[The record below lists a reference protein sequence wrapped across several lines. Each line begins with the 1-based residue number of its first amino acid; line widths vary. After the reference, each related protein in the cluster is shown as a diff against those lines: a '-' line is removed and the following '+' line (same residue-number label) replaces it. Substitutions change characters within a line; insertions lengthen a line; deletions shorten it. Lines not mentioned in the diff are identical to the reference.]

1 MQFKFPDVGEGI
13 TEGEIVEW
21 LVKEG
26 DIVKEDQTI
35 VKVETDKA
43 VVDLPS
49 PASGVVLKIFKK
61 EGETVKVNEA
71 LVEIGESKGKRKE
84 EPTVKRSVSVVGE
97 LEEAVEEKPLPLE
110 VRKKEKVSGREV
122 KAMPSVRKVAQEKGI
137 DLSKIKGTGKL
148 GQVRM
153 EDITGVVKEAR
164 AEMQPKITITKKYDM
179 WGYVDH
185 VPLKGMRKAIK
196 EHMERQ
202 ALIPMVTHM
211 DEADVTV
218 LAGIRDKENKKVKD
232 IKVTF
237 LPFILKAVIG
247 GLKEYPVLNASL
259 GDGEIILKKYYNI
272 GIAVSTDDGL
282 IVPVVKGADKKS
294 MLYIAKEISDL
305 AERAR
310 KRTIDLQDVKGST
323 FSITNVGSIGGIFA
337 TPIIH
342 GDEAAILA
350 LGKICEKP
358 IVVNGTIKVRKIL
371 PLSLTFDHRILDGA
385 VAALFV
391 NKVKE
396 YLEDPDRLLLELM

>member
-1 MQFKFPDVGEGI
+1 MLFKFPDVGEGI

-49 PASGVVLKIFKK
+49 PASGVVLRIFKK
-61 EGETVKVNEA
+61 EGEAVKVGEA
-71 LVEIGESKGKRKE
+71 LVEIGEGKGKKKE

-110 VRKKEKVSGREV
+110 AHKKEKFSWKEV
-122 KAMPSVRKVAQEKGI
+122 KALPSVRKVAQEKGI
-137 DLSKIKGTGKL
+137 DISKIKGTGKL
-148 GQVRM
+148 GQIQM
-153 EDITGVVKEAR
+153 EDLRIVKGEAR
-164 AEMQPKITITKKYDM
+164 ATAQKISVTKKYDM

-218 LAGIRDKENKKVKD
+218 LAGIREKEKKKVKD
-232 IKVTF
+232 IKLTF

-247 GLKEYPVLNASL
+247 GLKEYPMLNASL
-259 GDGEIILKKYYNI
+259 GEGEIILKKYYNL
-272 GIAVSTDDGL
+272 GIAVATEEGL

-294 MLYIAKEISDL
+294 MLDIAKEIQDL

-310 KRTIDLQDVKGST
+310 KRTIDLQDVNGGT
-323 FSITNVGSIGGIFA
+323 FSITNVGSIGGIFS
-337 TPIIH
+337 TPIIN
-342 GDEAAILA
+342 GNEAAILA
-350 LGKICEKP
+350 LGRIYEKP
-358 IVVNGTIKVRKIL
+358 VVVNGTIKVRKIL
-371 PLSLTFDHRILDGA
+371 SLSLTFDHRILDGA
-385 VAALFV
+385 VAVLFT

>member
-61 EGETVKVNEA
+61 EGATVKVNEA

-122 KAMPSVRKVAQEKGI
+122 KAMPSVRKVAQEKWI

>member
-122 KAMPSVRKVAQEKGI
+122 KAMPSVRKVAQEKWI

>member
-1 MQFKFPDVGEGI
+1 
-13 TEGEIVEW
+13 
-21 LVKEG
+21 
-26 DIVKEDQTI
+26 
-35 VKVETDKA
+35 
-43 VVDLPS
+43 
-49 PASGVVLKIFKK
+49 
-61 EGETVKVNEA
+61 
-71 LVEIGESKGKRKE
+71 
-84 EPTVKRSVSVVGE
+84 
-97 LEEAVEEKPLPLE
+97 
-110 VRKKEKVSGREV
+110 
-122 KAMPSVRKVAQEKGI
+122 
-137 DLSKIKGTGKL
+137 
-148 GQVRM
+148 M

-164 AEMQPKITITKKYDM
+164 AEMQPKITIAKKYDM

-196 EHMERQ
+196 EHMEQQ

-218 LAGIRDKENKKVKD
+218 LAGIREKEKHKVKD

-237 LPFILKAVIG
+237 LPFVLKAVIG

-259 GDGEIILKKYYNI
+259 GEGEIIIKKYYNI
-272 GIAVSTDDGL
+272 GIAVATEDGL

-294 MLYIAKEISDL
+294 MLDIAKEIHDL
-305 AERAR
+305 AEQAR
-310 KRTIDLQDVKGST
+310 KRTIDLQDVKGGT
-323 FSITNVGSIGGIFA
+323 FSITNVGSIGGIFS
-337 TPIIH
+337 TPIIN

-350 LGKICEKP
+350 LGKIYEKP
-358 IVVNGTIKVRKIL
+358 IVVNGTVKVQKIL

>member
-21 LVKEG
+21 LVNEG

-122 KAMPSVRKVAQEKGI
+122 KAMPSVRKVAQEKWI